1 MKKRVFSVLI
11 CLLTVMTLLCGCT
24 VKEDNARLEP
34 ACRAMLDALI
44 AGDADAGYAQI
55 SEAVTREEFDAFF
68 AQVAPVL
75 DGKGKYELKS
85 SGWHKNTNNGV
96 TSVTVTFEATFPDGR
111 VYLVNCTETEGVE
124 GLTGFHVQDSKQNIT
139 NDTPFGLRAV
149 FFVLSA
155 LFLAFAVWMIVDC
168 VKRKP
173 DGMVLW
179 IVLMACAVTL
189 SLEIAGGQMNVNWG
203 IGLVLSFSSIAFN
216 SANFL
221 FRFSLPVGA
230 IVYFFLRKR
239 LPSKKNAPQTPNTV
253 EGSFTEPAVE
263 RPTEEAPAE
272 ETPAEEPK
280 KPDED

>member
-1 MKKRVFSVLI
+1 MKKRVFAVWI
-11 CLLTVMTLLCGCT
+11 CLLAVMTLLCGCT

-179 IVLMACAVTL
+179 IVLLVCTVKLTL
-189 SLEIAGGQMNVNWG
+189 TVSGGQIDAGLGV
-203 IGLVLSFSSIAFN
+203 GLVLMFSSIAFN
-216 SANFL
+216 SANL
-221 FRFSLPVGA
+221 LVTLSCPIGA

-239 LPSKKNAPQTPNTV
+239 LPSKKSEPQPSDTI
-253 EGSFTEPAVE
+253 EGTCTEL
-263 RPTEEAPAE
+263 PAE
-272 ETPAEEPK
+272 KPK
-280 KPDED
+280 EPDEE

>member
-11 CLLTVMTLLCGCT
+11 CLLTVMTLLCGCS

-85 SGWHKNTNNGV
+85 SGWHKNTKDGV

-139 NDTPFGLRAV
+139 NDTPFGLRAL
-149 FFVLSA
+149 FFVVSA

-173 DGMVLW
+173 DGMELW

-221 FRFSLPVGA
+221 LHFSLPVGA

-239 LPSKKNAPQTPNTV
+239 LPCKKSEPQPSDTI
-253 EGSFTEPAVE
+253 EGTCTEL
-263 RPTEEAPAE
+263 PAE
-272 ETPAEEPK
+272 
-280 KPDED
+280 KPSDE